1 MTERVITLVIPCP
14 DGRPDLVRTVKP
26 SYIYCNVCGRT
37 PGADEEPNYGP
48 IGWWDPDDGYK
59 LGTLCR
65 EHIMERVPT
74 QPDPSDYAYKEDG
87 SFSIDDSGTDE
98 DPIWALEEMF
108 C

>member
-14 DGRPDLVRTVKP
+14 DGRPDLVRHVKP
-26 SYIYCNVCGRT
+26 SYIYCGICGRT
-37 PGADEEPNYGP
+37 PDADEEPNYGP
-48 IGWWDPDDGYK
+48 IGWWDPDDGWK
-59 LGTLCR
+59 IGSLCR
-65 EHIMERVPT
+65 GCAEEYVPV
-74 QPDPSDYAYKEDG
+74 QPDPSDYAYNEDG